1 MTNDSAA
8 RILVVEDNAD
18 LAFGLQTALE
28 IDGYEVEVAEDGHR
42 GLERLRQSEPDL
54 LILDLMLP
62 GMDGYGVL
70 RAARGEGMTMP
81 VLILTARGE
90 EADKVLGLDCGAD
103 DYVTKPFGTL
113 ELLARVRA
121 QLRRSQ
127 LGPGE
132 AGVLKERFGEI
143 EVDGAAHTVTRAG
156 ALVSLTPKEFD
167 LLVALVRRHGAV
179 ATREDLL
186 KEVWQYEDGVMT
198 RTVDIHIAELRR
210 KLETNPAQPQHILT
224 VRKVGYR
231 LKT

>member
-1 MTNDSAA
+1 MTNNSGA

-28 IDGYEVEVAEDGHR
+28 IDGYDVEVAEDGRR

-62 GMDGYGVL
+62 AMDGYSVL

-127 LGPGE
+127 LGPAE
-132 AGVLKERFGEI
+132 DDVLKEQFGDI

-156 ALVSLTPKEFD
+156 TLVSLTPKEFD
-167 LLVALVRRHGAV
+167 LLVALVRRRGAA

-210 KLETNPAQPQHILT
+210 KLETNPARPQHILT